1 MPPHIDPPMIL
12 EAASVPFA
20 AAPPPPA
27 PTLPAP
33 RREVREHLRADA
45 PRADAARERLARA
58 TVLVV
63 DDEPANVRLL
73 TRFLQRSGCED
84 VLGTTC
90 PAEGVRMYGEHRP
103 DLLLLDLHMPE
114 MDGLAVLDR
123 LRDLRDERTRT
134 PVLVLTGDASSEARE
149 AALERGASEFVA
161 KPFNLSEVLLRIDN
175 LLETAFLYRELREQN
190 RALERAVA
198 ARTAALQ
205 QDIAR
210 RERVEAELRTSE
222 ARYRHLVENASD
234 LIVQTDGAGTI
245 RYANEAAARLFGLA
259 PDAMQGMP
267 WLRLVRRDARRGA
280 CRTFAEQLRR
290 RGAGSHELPA
300 VTPDGREL
308 WLELSVRLTWD
319 EGRLVAA
326 QAVGRDVTERRQVER
341 LKDEFI
347 SVASHELRTPLTS
360 IRAALG
366 LLESGLMDQQPE
378 RARHTLRIATRN
390 SERLARL
397 LNDILDLERLCS
409 GAVRV
414 ERRPYDVAEV
424 MSQAAETVRP
434 AAEAA
439 GVLLVVS
446 APRAAAC
453 MDADRM
459 CQVLVNLL
467 GNAVKFSPAGGTV
480 WLAAAADEGGVT
492 FTVRDQGRGIPADKL
507 EAVFQRFTQVDVS
520 DARDKGGSGLGL
532 AICRTIAE
540 QHGGRIWVESREG
553 AGSVF
558 TVRLPGEGS
567 A

>member
-1 MPPHIDPPMIL
+1 MIL
-12 EAASVPFA
+12 QASPTTSIQA
-20 AAPPPPA
+20 AAPPPAARPC
-27 PTLPAP
+27 PAP
-33 RREVREHLRADA
+33 RREVREHLDSAVM
-45 PRADAARERLARA
+45 PRGEAARERLERA
-58 TVLVV
+58 SLLIV

-73 TRFLQRSGCED
+73 TRFLQRAGCEE
-84 VLGTTC
+84 VIGTTS
-90 PAEGVRMYGEHRP
+90 PEEGLRLYAERRP
-103 DLLLLDLHMPE
+103 DLMLLDLHMPE
-114 MDGLAVLDR
+114 MDGLTVLDR
-123 LRDLRDERTRT
+123 LRDHREERTRS

-149 AALERGASEFVA
+149 AALERGANEFVS

-175 LLETAFLYRELREQN
+175 LLETAFLYRELRDRN
-190 RALERAVA
+190 RALEQAVA
-198 ARTAALQ
+198 VRTAALEM
-205 QDIAR
+205 DIAR
-210 RERVEAELRTSE
+210 RERVERELRTSE

-234 LIVQTDGAGTI
+234 MIVQADGRGII
-245 RYANEAAARLFGLA
+245 RYANEAAGRLFGIE
-259 PDAMQGMP
+259 PEAMQGLAF
-267 WLRLVRRDARRGA
+267 LRLVRPDARRGA
-280 CRTFAEQLRR
+280 CRFYAEQVRR
-290 RGAGSHELPA
+290 RRPASYQELPA

-319 EGRLVAA
+319 GGRLLAA
-326 QAVGRDVTERRQVER
+326 QAVGRDVTERRQLER

-397 LNDILDLERLCS
+397 LNDILDLERMTS
-409 GAVRV
+409 GTVRV

-424 MSQAAETVRP
+424 MSQAAETVRT

-439 GVLLVVS
+439 RVLLVV
-446 APRAAAC
+446 APPRATAC
-453 MDADRM
+453 LDADRM

-467 GNAVKFSPAGGTV
+467 GNAIKFSPAGGTV
-480 WLAAAADEGGVT
+480 WLSAAQDEDGVT

-507 EAVFQRFTQVDVS
+507 EAVFERFTQVDVS

-532 AICRTIAE
+532 AICRTIVE
-540 QHGGRIWVESREG
+540 QHEGRIWVESREG

-558 TVRLPGEGS
+558 TVRLPN
-567 A
+567 

>member
-1 MPPHIDPPMIL
+1 MIL
-12 EAASVPFA
+12 EAAPIPYG
-20 AAPPPPA
+20 APPPPRA
-27 PTLPAP
+27 PIVPAP
-33 RREVREHLRADA
+33 RPQVREHLHEDVPARAA
-45 PRADAARERLARA
+45 GARARLARA

-73 TRFLQRSGCED
+73 TRFLERFGCEH
-84 VLGTTC
+84 VIGTTS
-90 PAEGVRMYGEHRP
+90 PAEGVRLYQVHRP
-103 DLLLLDLHMPE
+103 DLMLLDLHMPE
-114 MDGLAVLDR
+114 MDGMTVLDS
-123 LRDLRDERTRT
+123 LRDVREERTRT
-134 PVLVLTGDASSEARE
+134 PVLVLTGDPSSEARE
-149 AALERGASEFVA
+149 AALGRGANEFVA

-190 RALERAVA
+190 RLLERTVA
-198 ARTAALQ
+198 ARTAALE

-210 RERVEAELRTSE
+210 RERIECELRTSE

-234 LIVQTDGAGTI
+234 LIVQAGGAGRI
-245 RYANEAAARLFGLA
+245 DYANEAAERLFGLA
-259 PDAMQGMP
+259 PGAMEGMH
-267 WLRLVRRDARRGA
+267 WLRLVRRDARRSA
-280 CRTFAEQLRR
+280 CALFKEQLRR
-290 RGAGSHELPA
+290 RAPASYHELPA

-308 WLELSVRLTWD
+308 WLGLSVRLTWRG
-319 EGRLVAA
+319 GRLVAA
-326 QAVGRDVTERRQVER
+326 QAVGRDVTERREVER

-397 LNDILDLERLCS
+397 LNDILELERMSS
-409 GAVRV
+409 GTVRV

-424 MSQAAETVRP
+424 MSQAAETVRG
-434 AAEAA
+434 AADAA
-439 GVLLVVS
+439 GIMLVL
-446 APRAAAC
+446 APVRATAC
-453 MDADRM
+453 LDADRM

-467 GNAVKFSPAGGTV
+467 GNAIKFSPPGGTV
-480 WLAAAADEGGVT
+480 WIAAAVGEDGGVT

-532 AICRTIAE
+532 AICRTIVE

-553 AGSVF
+553 TGSVF
-558 TVRLPGEGS
+558 TVRLPGDGGDGS

>member
-1 MPPHIDPPMIL
+1 MIL
-12 EAASVPFA
+12 EAARMPYGA
-20 AAPPPPA
+20 PPPPPA
-27 PTLPAP
+27 PAVPAP
-33 RREVREHLRADA
+33 RREVREHLQADA
-45 PRADAARERLARA
+45 LPRGGAARERLARA
-58 TVLVV
+58 TVLIV

-73 TRFLQRSGCED
+73 TRFLERSGCED
-84 VLGTTC
+84 VIATTSA
-90 PAEGVRMYGEHRP
+90 AEGVRLYAEHRP
-103 DLLLLDLHMPE
+103 DLMLLDLHMPD
-114 MDGLAVLDR
+114 MGGLDVLDR

-149 AALERGASEFVA
+149 AALERGANEFVA
-161 KPFNLSEVLLRIDN
+161 KPFNLSEVLLRSDN

-198 ARTAALQ
+198 ARTAALE

-210 RERVEAELRTSE
+210 RERVECELRTSE

-234 LIVQTDGAGTI
+234 LIVQADGDGII
-245 RYANEAAARLFGLA
+245 RYANQAAARLFGLA
-259 PDAMQGMP
+259 PAAMEGLS
-267 WLRLVRRDARRGA
+267 WVRLVRPDARRGA
-280 CRTFAEQLRR
+280 CRLFADQLRR
-290 RGAGSHELPA
+290 RRAAGSHELPA

-319 EGRLVAA
+319 GGRLVAA
-326 QAVGRDVTERRQVER
+326 QAVGRDVTERRQGEQ

-366 LLESGLMDQQPE
+366 LLESGLMAQQPE

-397 LNDILDLERLCS
+397 LNDILDLERMSS

-414 ERRPYDVAEV
+414 ERHPYDVAEV
-424 MSQAAETVRP
+424 MTQAAETVRA
-434 AAEAA
+434 AAESA
-439 GVLLVVS
+439 GVLLVV
-446 APRAAAC
+446 APPRAMAC
-453 MDADRM
+453 LDADRM

-467 GNAVKFSPAGGTV
+467 GNAIKFSPAGGTV
-480 WLAAAADEGGVT
+480 WLGAAADEGGVT

-532 AICRTIAE
+532 AICRTIVE

-553 AGSVF
+553 AGSTF
-558 TVRLPGEGS
+558 TVRLP

>member
-1 MPPHIDPPMIL
+1 MIL
-12 EAASVPFA
+12 EATSVLPRT
-20 AAPPPPA
+20 APPQPLPC
-27 PTLPAP
+27 PAP
-33 RREVREHLRADA
+33 RVEGREHPQSILPSRSEAAD
-45 PRADAARERLARA
+45 ERLARA

-73 TRFLQRSGCED
+73 TRFLQRAGCED
-84 VLGTTC
+84 VIGTTS
-90 PAEGVRMYGEHRP
+90 PAEGVQMYAERRP
-103 DLLLLDLHMPE
+103 DLMLLDLHMPGL
-114 MDGLAVLDR
+114 DGLGVLDA
-123 LRDLRDERTRT
+123 LRDLRAERTRC
-134 PVLVLTGDASSEARE
+134 PVLVLTGDSTSEARE

-161 KPFNLSEVLLRIDN
+161 KPFNLAEVLLRIDN

-190 RALERAVA
+190 RALEQAVA
-198 ARTAALQ
+198 ARTEALER
-205 QDIAR
+205 DIAR
-210 RERVEAELRTSE
+210 RERVERELRTSE

-234 LIVQTDGAGTI
+234 LIVQTDGRGII
-245 RYANEAAARLFGLA
+245 RYANEAASRLFGLA
-259 PDAMQGMP
+259 PEAMEGMP
-267 WLRLVRRDARRGA
+267 FLRLVRPDARRGA
-280 CRTFAEQLRR
+280 CRFYADQLRR
-290 RGAGSHELPA
+290 RQAASYQELPA
-300 VTPDGREL
+300 VTGDGREL
-308 WLELSVRLTWD
+308 WLELSVRLTW
-319 EGRLVAA
+319 EGGRLTAA
-326 QAVGRDVTERRQVER
+326 QAVGRDVTERRQGER

-366 LLESGLMDQQPE
+366 LLESGLMDKQPE

-397 LNDILDLERLCS
+397 LNDILDLERLNS

-424 MSQAAETVRP
+424 MNQAAETVRV

-439 GVLLVVS
+439 GVLLVV
-446 APRAAAC
+446 APARATAC
-453 MDADRM
+453 LDADRM

-480 WLAAAADEGGVT
+480 WLAAAQDEGGVT

-507 EAVFQRFTQVDVS
+507 DAVFQRFTQVDVS

-532 AICRTIAE
+532 AICRTIVE

-558 TVRLPGEGS
+558 TVRLPRQCVS